1 LAAEEAAPVE
11 KEQQEAAPAGKEDAA
26 DEDEAMPA
34 AAEEAAPAEEEQP
47 EAAPAGKEDAASE
60 DAAMPAAAAA
70 PSAEGAAG
78 ADGQP
83 DKMQLEKEEAP
94 LSAAPAA
101 PRTAPHKAAPSAA
114 PHTTQPPGSLQPCRK
129 CLEKGIDFKCL
140 PSEWRA

>member
-1 LAAEEAAPVE
+1 MAAEEAALAE
-11 KEQQEAAPAGKEDAA
+11 KEQPASSEAPVAA
-26 DEDEAMPA
+26 EAVDM
-34 AAEEAAPAEEEQP
+34 AAEEAAPAEKEQP
-47 EAAPAGKEDAASE
+47 EAAPAGKEDVAGE
-60 DAAMPAAAAA
+60 DEAMPVAAAAL
-70 PSAEGAAG
+70 SAEAAG